1 MILASDAGGPE
12 VSVTVDGAGR
22 VLEFTKVRYLHPED
36 QVLGEMLS
44 GWRNQQLSR
53 NLKHDTITQR
63 ERVVQR
69 FHEYTNEYP
78 WRWQPADVDEFFGD
92 LRSVRH
98 AAQATV
104 RGYQQALRAF
114 CAYISS
120 PDYGWGPLCE
130 RLFHTH
136 PAQICFDWNT
146 AAHVQSAESQPS
158 KRAFTRREL
167 QDFFDRADD
176 EVVRITS
183 AGRKGWLPA
192 YRDAVL
198 FKVAYAWGLRR
209 NEARHVQ
216 TVDFARNPHARE
228 FGRYGVLAVRY
239 GKAMRGSPPK
249 RRSVLTVFDWS
260 AEVVEDWLARGH
272 RHMTEGLDLFTTERG
287 TLVSEAALLRRF
299 RNYCDD
305 LNLSPGLDF
314 HSLRRSYV
322 THLIE
327 AGMDALFVQHQVG
340 HEHESTTALYTSVSS
355 DYRTKTLRRALDST
369 LSRALNGNEQETS

>member
-1 MILASDAGGPE
+1 
-12 VSVTVDGAGR
+12 
-22 VLEFTKVRYLHPED
+22 
-36 QVLGEMLS
+36 MLS

-53 NLKHDTITQR
+53 NLKHETIAQR

-78 WRWQPADVDEFFGD
+78 WQWQPGHVDEFFGD
-92 LRSVRH
+92 LRSVQH
-98 AAQATV
+98 AKQATV
-104 RGYQQALRAF
+104 RGYQGALRAF
-114 CAYISS
+114 CTYISS

-130 RLFHTH
+130 RLFGTQ
-136 PAQICFDWNT
+136 PAQVCFTWNT
-146 AAHVQSAESQPS
+146 AAHVQSAESQPT

-176 EVVRITS
+176 EVSRIAS

-209 NEARHVQ
+209 NEVRHVQ

-228 FGRYGVLAVRY
+228 FGRFGVLAVRF

-249 RRSVLTVFDWS
+249 HRSVLTVFDW
-260 AEVVEDWLARGH
+260 APEVVADWLERGH
-272 RHMTEGLDLFTTERG
+272 PYMTDGLNLFTSERG

-305 LNLSPGLDF
+305 LRLSPGLDF

-340 HEHESTTALYTSVSS
+340 HEHASTTALYTSVSS
-355 DYRTKTLRRALDST
+355 DYRTRTLRHALDST
-369 LSRALNGNEQETS
+369 VSRALNGNKRESS

>member
-1 MILASDAGGPE
+1 M
-12 VSVTVDGAGR
+12 TVDKAGR
-22 VLEFTKVRYLHPED
+22 VFEFTSVRYLHPED
-36 QVLGEMLS
+36 QAFAEMLS

-53 NLKHDTITQR
+53 NLKHETIEQR

-69 FHEYTNEYP
+69 FHEHTNEYP
-78 WRWQPADVDEFFGD
+78 WRWHPAHVDEFFGD
-92 LRSVRH
+92 LRSEKH
-98 AAQATV
+98 AKVATV
-104 RGYQQALRAF
+104 RSYQAALRAF

-120 PDYGWGPLCE
+120 PDYGWNPLCE
-130 RLFHTH
+130 RLFGTH

-146 AAHVQSAESQPS
+146 AAHVQEADSQPA

-176 EVVRITS
+176 EVARITS
-183 AGRKGWLPA
+183 ARRKGWLPA

-198 FKVAYAWGLRR
+198 FKVAYVWGLRR
-209 NEARHVQ
+209 NEVRHVQ
-216 TVDFARNPHARE
+216 TVDFSRNPHARE

-260 AEVVEDWLARGH
+260 AEVVEDWLDRGH
-272 RHMTEGLDLFTTERG
+272 RHMTQGLDLFTTERG
-287 TLVSEAALLRRF
+287 TLVSGATLLRRF
-299 RNYCDD
+299 RSYCDD

-340 HEHESTTALYTSVSS
+340 HEHASTTALYASVSS
-355 DYRTKTLRRALDST
+355 DYRTRTLRHALDST
-369 LSRALNGNEQETS
+369 LSTALNGNERESS